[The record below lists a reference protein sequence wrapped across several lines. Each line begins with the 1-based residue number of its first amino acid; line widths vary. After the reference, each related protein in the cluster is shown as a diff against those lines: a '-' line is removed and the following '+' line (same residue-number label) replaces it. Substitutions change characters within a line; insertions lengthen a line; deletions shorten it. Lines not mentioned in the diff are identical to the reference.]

1 MIEDASFERESP
13 SPSVPPQRTALRLRP
28 MYASHA
34 VPLPFQYPSVG
45 HFTAAA
51 LKAIAATADV
61 EGQSATTVA
70 WLRSCL
76 QTFAAYLTETR
87 TDRAFLSGDVQRQAA
102 VIEGWMTAM
111 RSRSL
116 ARTTIRTYWNALHS
130 ICARLQRQEGML
142 NPFAF
147 FEPPKIGRLH
157 PRLLTRADAERLLVL
172 ANNYPWRTTLQRTRN
187 VAIVGLMLLAGLRR
201 GEVLRLFVADV
212 DTEGGTIRVRLGKGR
227 HGGKDRTAYAPVQL
241 QEMLRRYRIERDR
254 ARRTHHEFITSAVQ
268 DAAISVTGV
277 KRLFETLSRVSGM
290 RVSPHMLRHTY
301 ATLLRSSGVP
311 DRVAMDLM
319 GHASLAMLKR
329 YSHVFDAEYEI
340 ESRKLRLDVDI

>member
-1 MIEDASFERESP
+1 MTVDRPHDSDML
-13 SPSVPPQRTALRLRP
+13 PPGDPPPRTSLRLRP
-28 MYASHA
+28 TFAFHA
-34 VPLPFQYPSVG
+34 TPLPFQYPSVG

-51 LKAIAATADV
+51 LQAIAVTADV
-61 EGQSATTVA
+61 EGQSPRTVA

-76 QTFAAYLTETR
+76 HTFAAYLMTTR
-87 TDRAFLSGDVQRQAA
+87 TDRAFLSGDMQRQAA
-102 VIEGWMTAM
+102 VIEGWLTAM
-111 RSRSL
+111 RGRSL
-116 ARTTIRTYWNALHS
+116 ARTTIRTYWNALHA
-130 ICARLQRQEGML
+130 ICARLQRRDGMV

-147 FEPPKIGRLH
+147 FEPPKLGRLH

-172 ANNYPWRTTLQRTRN
+172 VNNYRWRTPLQRTRN

-201 GEVLRLFVADV
+201 GEVLRLLVSDV
-212 DTEGGTIRVRLGKGR
+212 DADRGTIRVRLGKGR

-241 QEMLRRYRIERDR
+241 QEMLRRYCVERDR
-254 ARRTHHEFITSAVQ
+254 ARRTHPEFITSALR
-268 DAAISVTGV
+268 DGAISATGV

-319 GHASLAMLKR
+319 GHASLTMLKR

-340 ESRKLRLDVDI
+340 ESRKLRLDVDL